1 MGILKKTIIGANM
14 NRIQAFK
21 NLKERLSVGAFERI
35 ERERIERDIN
45 VIVDS
50 FWATHDNQSVMQS
63 SVALE
68 DLCAFQLTLIESVS
82 L

>member
-1 MGILKKTIIGANM
+1 M

-21 NLKERLSVGAFERI
+21 NLKERLSVGAFERIERERI

>member
-1 MGILKKTIIGANM
+1 M

-50 FWATHDNQSVMQS
+50 FRATHDNQSVMQS